1 MVQSS
6 LVRLGDYLSHLIR
19 QVLSLVAASILLTL
33 SLLLADGRLKLVRV
47 RDDLGF
53 LGDLGQG
60 LVFLTE

>member
-19 QVLSLVAASILLTL
+19 QVLSLETASVILTL
-33 SLLLADGRLKLVRV
+33 SLLLAYGRLKLVRV
-47 RDDLGF
+47 RNDLG
-53 LGDLGQG
+53 LLCYLRQG